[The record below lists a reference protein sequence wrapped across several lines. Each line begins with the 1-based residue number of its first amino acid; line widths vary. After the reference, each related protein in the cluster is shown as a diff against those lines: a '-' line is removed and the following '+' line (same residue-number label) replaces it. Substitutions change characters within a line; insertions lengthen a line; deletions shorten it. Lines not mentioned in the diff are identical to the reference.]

1 MIINMVGYGSGEE
14 LPDGNNIEYPVPL
27 PSQDNKAYK
36 EASISEISSAIG
48 VGPLTVAQMPDA
60 IAHLKSAGLDG
71 TYIVVTISDYT
82 VVE

>member
-1 MIINMVGYGSGEE
+1 MIINMVGGASLE
-14 LPDGNNIEYPVPL
+14 DGNNISYPVPM
-27 PSQDNKAYK
+27 PSQGDKAYK

-48 VGPLTVAQMPDA
+48 VGPLTVTQMPDA